1 MGESV
6 QGLRGIKD
14 GANLFAGARPLA
26 GTNARS
32 NVERLRKEA
41 VMDTVVVNRV
51 DLTEI
56 RLTFPHLDGYIALS
70 LEQAQQLRD
79 ALMIVAYGKGTSRG
93 N

>member
-1 MGESV
+1 
-6 QGLRGIKD
+6 
-14 GANLFAGARPLA
+14 
-26 GTNARS
+26 
-32 NVERLRKEA
+32 
-41 VMDTVVVNRV
+41 MDTVVVNRV